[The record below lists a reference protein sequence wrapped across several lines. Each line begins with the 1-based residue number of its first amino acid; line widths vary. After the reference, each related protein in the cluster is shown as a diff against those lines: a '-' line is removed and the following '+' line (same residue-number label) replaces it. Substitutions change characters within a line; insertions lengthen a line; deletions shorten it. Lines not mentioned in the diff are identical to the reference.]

1 METLYFDVQL
11 EELQN
16 TSNMKQQIFKKQHLP
31 SLDNV
36 ILKVK
41 QLQDLTP
48 EEELVYY
55 TQIENIPEEE
65 AKKILA
71 NSFQS
76 PPKHNYSFKGSW
88 ITV

>member
-1 METLYFDVQL
+1 M
-11 EELQN
+11 N
-16 TSNMKQQIFKKQHLP
+16 SASNYTLP
-31 SLDNV
+31 SLETV

-65 AKKILA
+65 VIKILA
-71 NSFQS
+71 NSFKS
-76 PPKHNYSFKGSW
+76 PPASNYLSKE
-88 ITV
+88 